1 MIKKIVW
8 FLAFITLITAFSG
21 GAVLYWFIV
30 LHPGDEIRPENISN
44 ILGKESPVFYSD
56 GTTRLGVFFDEAHRQ
71 YVYYE
76 DIPVHFINALVA
88 SEDNRFFS
96 HLGFDL
102 PGILRAAL
110 KNIESRRI
118 VQGGSTLTQQTA
130 KNLFKRQNR
139 SIEEKLKELLFALR
153 LEYHYPKEKIFEFYA
168 NQFFVSG
175 NGHGLGVAARYYFD
189 KKPEELSL
197 LQCAYIAGSVKRPNA
212 YNPFIKR
219 SEESTREALQRGRAR
234 VNYVLDRMVEL
245 EMISSYQHGQ
255 AKVGDLQFKNGRVGF
270 PLDYV
275 MDMVKEAVGSTEVSE
290 ALDQHGI
297 SNIATSGVRIITTVD
312 EKMQEQVLYS
322 LRHDLSRLDVR
333 LRGYERAEVQEELG
347 QLNYDGD
354 TILKE
359 HAFVFGSITGISG
372 KGSSAEIEVDL
383 GRRSGNGIIDK
394 NGFARLAEA
403 RVQWQKNPWSVA
415 AERDYADFV
424 EQLQQ
429 GDTVWVSVRQNDED
443 GRLLLDLEKFP
454 QVNGGAL
461 VLKDGLIKAAAGGV
475 ENRFYNRAIYAKR
488 TMGSSF
494 KPFVFAG
501 ALQLGWDATDKLQ
514 NSRDVF
520 LYHNQPYFPRPDH
533 DSPFAEVSM
542 SWAATKS
549 ENLASVWLVAH
560 LCDKLTDEQ
569 FMEVAQHMDL
579 VPKVVD
585 GRDEPYSSFRN
596 RIRDRQGIVITR
608 DVLQGAAYN
617 LAMKNVETDFI
628 FAGRDVEYNLL
639 KKMHYG
645 LGFADYRNSITQ
657 QLGDTS
663 VKRSNAE
670 RNELL
675 LRRKLL
681 SGNYLEFVALRQQF
695 GEYVQGIT
703 ARMAAVSPFVLPDTG
718 RWSDSSGGR
727 TGQLYYDGFAEH
739 YTYMRDQSAAGGMT
753 PLSIDDIRELLQ
765 DLDTNERGS
774 FWNGVYL
781 DGKISVEAL
790 DLLSK
795 QIEREFEALQS
806 KLPYSM
812 DVLKHVR
819 DYRIL
824 VGLRYLISL
833 AREMGI
839 KSDLEPVL
847 SFPLGSNAVT
857 LLETLRVYEALATG
871 KVIETGQYAEENR
884 DLLHIIE
891 RIESTDGEILYSPQR
906 RRKVVLAQETSL
918 AVGHMLENVIKFGT
932 GRYADENIKLMDPD
946 AAEKEDMLS
955 DLGLSVP
962 VLGKTGTAN
971 RYTNASFF
979 GFLPEPAETKD
990 SLSMKEGYAV
1000 GVYVGFD
1007 DNKEMR
1013 KGATRISGS
1022 GGALPVWSEVVNSI
1036 VRQREYAKQLDAVEL
1051 SFYGLSLKR
1060 EELGQKNMAAAA
1072 DQGGIIPRDARIIEE
1087 MNRYTPSILTFGRID
1102 SEGGFSPDRQFMP
1115 YWRLAPLHGRGL
1127 SQ

>member
-8 FLAFITLITAFSG
+8 FLVFSTFMAALAG

-30 LHPGDEIRPENISN
+30 LHPGDEIRAENIST

-71 YVYYE
+71 YVAYE
-76 DIPVHFINALVA
+76 GIPIYFINALVA

-96 HLGFDL
+96 HFGFDL

-168 NQFFVSG
+168 NQFYVSG

-189 KKPEELSL
+189 KKPEELTL

-212 YNPFIKR
+212 YNPFLKR
-219 SEESTREALQRGRAR
+219 SEESTRQALQRGRAR
-234 VNYVLDRMVEL
+234 VNYVLDRMAEL
-245 EMISSYQHGQ
+245 GMISAYQHGQ

-275 MDMVKEAVGSTEVSE
+275 MDMVKDAVGSAEVSE

-297 SNIATSGVRIITTVD
+297 SNVATSGVRIITTVD
-312 EKMQEQVLYS
+312 EKMQEQTLYS

-333 LRGYERAEVQEELG
+333 LRGYERAEVQEELR
-347 QLNYDGD
+347 QLDYGGD
-354 TILKE
+354 SILKE
-359 HAFVFGSITGISG
+359 HAFVFGSIAGISG
-372 KGSSAEIEVDL
+372 EGSSAEIQVDL
-383 GRRSGNGIIDK
+383 GRNSGYGIIDK
-394 NGFARLAEA
+394 NGFSRLVEA
-403 RVQWQKNPWSVA
+403 RVQWRNNPWSVA
-415 AERDYADFV
+415 AEKDYVDFV

-429 GDTVWVSVRQNDED
+429 GDSVWVSVRQKDED
-443 GRLLLDLEKFP
+443 GRLLLGLEKFP

-461 VLKDGLIKAAAGGV
+461 VLKDGLIQAVAGGV
-475 ENRFYNRAIYAKR
+475 ENRFYNRAVYAKR

-501 ALQLGWDATDKLQ
+501 ALQLGWNGADKLQ

-569 FMEVAQHMDL
+569 FMEVAQHL
-579 VPKVVD
+579 GLTPKVVD
-585 GRDEPYSSFRN
+585 GVDEPYSSFRN
-596 RIRDRQGIVITR
+596 RIRDRQGIVVTR
-608 DVLQGAAYN
+608 DVLQRAAYH
-617 LAMKNVETDFI
+617 LALQNVETDFI
-628 FAGRDVEYNLL
+628 FAGRDLEYNLL

-645 LGFADYRNSITQ
+645 LGFADFRNAITQ
-657 QLGDTS
+657 QLGDAS
-663 VKRSNAE
+663 VERSSAE

-675 LRRKLL
+675 LRRQLL
-681 SGNYLEFVALRQQF
+681 SGNYLEFVALRRQF
-695 GEYVQGIT
+695 GAYVQGVT
-703 ARMAAVSPFVLPDTG
+703 D
-718 RWSDSSGGR
+718 RWSGGVEGGG
-727 TGQLYYDGFAEH
+727 GQLYYDGFAQH
-739 YTYMRDQSAAGGMT
+739 YTYMNDKSASGGMT
-753 PLSIDDIRELLQ
+753 PLSIYDIRGLLQ
-765 DLDTNERGS
+765 DLDANERAA
-774 FWNGVYL
+774 FWREVYL
-781 DGKISVEAL
+781 NGKISVEAL
-790 DLLSK
+790 DLLST
-795 QIEREFEALQS
+795 QIEREFDALQN

-812 DVLKHVR
+812 DVLRHVR

-833 AREMGI
+833 AQEMGV
-839 KSDLEPVL
+839 KSEMEPVL
-847 SFPLGSNAVT
+847 SFSLGSNAVT
-857 LLETLRVYEALATG
+857 LLETSRIYEAIVTG
-871 KVIETGQYAEENR
+871 KVIDSGRYAEENSE
-884 DLLHIIE
+884 LLHIID
-891 RIESTDGEILYSPQR
+891 RIESSDGELLYSPQR
-906 RRKVVLAQETSL
+906 HRKGVLAPPTSL
-918 AVGHMLENVIKFGT
+918 QVGHMLENVVKYGT
-932 GRYADENIKLMDPD
+932 GRYADENIKLMDSD
-946 AAEKEDMLS
+946 TSAKEDMLN

-979 GFLPEPAETKD
+979 GFLPDPAETKD
-990 SLSMKEGYAV
+990 SLSMQGGYTV

-1022 GGALPVWSEVVNSI
+1022 AGALPVWSEVVNSI
-1036 VRQREYAKQLDAVEL
+1036 VRQRGYAEKLDTVEL
-1051 SFYGLSLKR
+1051 SFYGLALKR
-1060 EELGQKNMAAAA
+1060 DELGQKNIAVAA
-1072 DQGGIIPRDARIIEE
+1072 DQGGIIPRDARIVEE

-1102 SEGGFSPDRQFMP
+1102 SGGGFSAERQFMP
-1115 YWRLAPLHGRGL
+1115 FWRLAPLDEKDL
-1127 SQ
+1127 PQ